1 MANEEAKPTLHHLSN
16 SQSQRILWLLEELKI
31 PYNLDAHLRQASGPA
46 RGRAPVELQKMH
58 PLGKAPQLTTAEGRV
73 ISESSAIAQYLIW
86 RYDTAGKFKSEEGGK
101 NDWIR
106 DEELCSLAGTTFQP
120 TLVLDFIF
128 LHTVKRSPFFVRP
141 IFAAAHHQLQKLFVG
156 PEVAKLCGY
165 LNDQLGDQDYFL
177 GSSPGRADFIVSW
190 PIDFGTRE
198 GMVNLENYPKLQA
211 WNDRRKSRPAWIR
224 ALEKGN
230 GYLGPNMDLDH
241 IG

>member
-1 MANEEAKPTLHHLSN
+1 MANNEEAKPALHHLSN
-16 SQSQRILWLLEELKI
+16 SQSQRILWLLEELEI
-31 PYNLDAHLRQASGPA
+31 LYNLDVHLRQGSGSA
-46 RGRAPVELQKMH
+46 RGRPPIELQKMH

-86 RYDTAGKFKSEEGGK
+86 RYDTAGKFKSEEG
-101 NDWIR
+101 
-106 DEELCSLAGTTFQP
+106 GTTFQP

-177 GSSPGRADFIVSW
+177 GSSPGQADFIVSS

-198 GMVNLENYPKLQA
+198 GMVKLENYPKLQA
-211 WNDRRKSRPAWIR
+211 WNDRWKSRPAWIR
-224 ALEKGN
+224 ALEKGK